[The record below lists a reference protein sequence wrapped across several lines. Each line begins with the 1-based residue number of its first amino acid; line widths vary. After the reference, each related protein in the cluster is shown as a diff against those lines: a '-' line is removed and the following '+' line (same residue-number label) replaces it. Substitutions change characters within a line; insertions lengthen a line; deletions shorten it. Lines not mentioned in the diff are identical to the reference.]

1 LSERENKSSRLT
13 DEQRRE
19 IIKRRK
25 KKARNRKIMFI
36 TAEVVLGVVVA
47 VCAVLLHFI
56 GKIGQNYY
64 EVDDKAKYV
73 PAYGKETTVEVA
85 ENTTAAV
92 SQTETSV
99 VEGGEV
105 VIVIPTTEEV
115 ETTEAP
121 ETVPET
127 QTPKSEYT
135 TFCIFGVDA
144 RAGYAVTDYGA
155 NSDVIIVATL
165 NNYTGEIRMASIYR
179 DALFKQYT
187 SQKYDKANA
196 SYSHYGL
203 VEAMNTVAYN
213 LDITFDYY
221 VAVDWAAAIKIITV
235 LGGVD
240 VEMKAAYK
248 QIRCA
253 ESETGYV
260 PYLNGLI
267 NEIVENTGI
276 GTTPIPDEAF
286 VDGLIYHMDGV
297 QAVAYMRMRR
307 TDSDFNRTQ
316 RQRAVMTQALELAK
330 GASFSTLL
338 DMVDIVG
345 ENMAFDISQD
355 EVIRLL
361 AGVSNY
367 SMADSMGY
375 PFHLYDGS
383 GYSGS
388 MRYNI
393 TTVDVIANVTTL
405 HQRLYPDVEY
415 YPSDV
420 IYQINEEMRA
430 LGQFDENWNLNI
442 Q

>member
-1 LSERENKSSRLT
+1 MNEKDNRESHLT

-25 KKARNRKIMFI
+25 KKARNRKILFI
-36 TAEVVLGVVVA
+36 TAEVVLGIIVA
-47 VCAVLLHFI
+47 VCAVLLHFL
-56 GKIGQNYY
+56 GRIGQNYQVID
-64 EVDDKAKYV
+64 ENAKYV
-73 PAYGKETTVEVA
+73 PSYGTSTAAEVA
-85 ENTTAAV
+85 DNETAAQN
-92 SQTETSV
+92 QTETSIS
-99 VEGGEV
+99 EGGEV
-105 VIVIPTTEEV
+105 VIVIPTTAETTTVEEEV
-115 ETTEAP
+115 IPTTARP
-121 ETVPET
+121 T
-127 QTPKSEYT
+127 SEYT

-155 NSDVIIVATL
+155 NSDVLIVATL

-179 DALFKQYT
+179 DALLKQYS

-196 SYSHYGL
+196 AYSHYGL
-203 VEAMNTVAYN
+203 VEAMNTLAYN

-221 VAVDWAAAIKIITV
+221 VAVDWAAAVKIIAV

-248 QIRCA
+248 QIKDDT
-253 ESETGYV
+253 SETGYV

-286 VDGLIYHMDGV
+286 VDGLIYHLDGV
-297 QAVAYMRMRR
+297 QAVAYMRLRR

-316 RQRAVMTQALELAK
+316 RQRAVITQALELAK
-330 GASFSTLL
+330 KANFSTLVS
-338 DMVDIVG
+338 MIDIVG

-355 EVIRLL
+355 EILGLL
-361 AGVSNY
+361 AGVANY
-367 SMADSMGY
+367 SIVDSMGY

-383 GYSGS
+383 GYSGA
-388 MRYNI
+388 MHYNI